1 MAVVIDF
8 SSLTGEL
15 HKVSETLVDQE
26 AREELNPY
34 LLNVILPMLMRGE
47 YPRLKDIDFE
57 QFEQYDP
64 PELVDYYHYDYCWK
78 DSTTDRKGAKIV
90 LFLFEEFSTYYEVA
104 DALFTIL
111 DFCKANIPR
120 LEAALAETEKD
131 KVIPLPIRA
140 VPEKE
145 AA

>member
-64 PELVDYYHYDYCWK
+64 PELVDYVETSARRTYELIGINHSLCGLAPSCVK
-78 DSTTDRKGAKIV
+78 TQA
-90 LFLFEEFSTYYEVA
+90 FL
-104 DALFTIL
+104 
-111 DFCKANIPR
+111 
-120 LEAALAETEKD
+120 
-131 KVIPLPIRA
+131 
-140 VPEKE
+140 
-145 AA
+145 

>member
-1 MAVVIDF
+1 
-8 SSLTGEL
+8 
-15 HKVSETLVDQE
+15 
-26 AREELNPY
+26 
-34 LLNVILPMLMRGE
+34 MLMRGE

-78 DSTTDRKGAKIV
+78 DSTKDRKGAKIV

>member
-8 SSLTGEL
+8 YSLTGEL

-26 AREELNPY
+26 ARKELNPY

-64 PELVDYYHYDYCWK
+64 PELVGYMEECGRREYALSSFNGSLCK
-78 DSTTDRKGAKIV
+78 LTPSCVKTRA
-90 LFLFEEFSTYYEVA
+90 FL
-104 DALFTIL
+104 
-111 DFCKANIPR
+111 
-120 LEAALAETEKD
+120 
-131 KVIPLPIRA
+131 
-140 VPEKE
+140 
-145 AA
+145 

>member
-15 HKVSETLVDQE
+15 HKVSETQVDQE

-47 YPRLKDIDFE
+47 YPRLKDIYFE

-64 PELVDYYHYDYCWK
+64 PELVGYIETC
-78 DSTTDRKGAKIV
+78 DRREYALSSFNGSLCKITPSCIKTRA
-90 LFLFEEFSTYYEVA
+90 FL
-104 DALFTIL
+104 
-111 DFCKANIPR
+111 
-120 LEAALAETEKD
+120 
-131 KVIPLPIRA
+131 
-140 VPEKE
+140 
-145 AA
+145 

>member
-8 SSLTGEL
+8 YSLTGEL

-26 AREELNPY
+26 ASKELNPY

-64 PELVDYYHYDYCWK
+64 PELVGYIEEC
-78 DSTTDRKGAKIV
+78 DRREYALSSFNGSLCKLTPSCVKTRA
-90 LFLFEEFSTYYEVA
+90 FL
-104 DALFTIL
+104 
-111 DFCKANIPR
+111 
-120 LEAALAETEKD
+120 
-131 KVIPLPIRA
+131 
-140 VPEKE
+140 
-145 AA
+145 

>member
-8 SSLTGEL
+8 YSLTGEL

-64 PELVDYYHYDYCWK
+64 PELVGYIEAC
-78 DSTTDRKGAKIV
+78 DRREYALSSFNASLCKLTPSCVKTRA
-90 LFLFEEFSTYYEVA
+90 FL
-104 DALFTIL
+104 
-111 DFCKANIPR
+111 
-120 LEAALAETEKD
+120 
-131 KVIPLPIRA
+131 
-140 VPEKE
+140 
-145 AA
+145 